1 MELLSTQQQQLQEV
15 LDEGYKTLQRELST
29 TQEAP
34 DQRGDSVSLIVDNMV
49 STVCIRSMGDFSAVQ
64 NKLEMALA
72 SKAEMS
78 EVLRLF
84 KAEVEEIREFSIT
97 ERGLMHS
104 IVAKSGSPEECI
116 HLGDPGEDESGGCE
130 KVRAAQKRE
139 EELQSVLK
147 LCESATAQAMAEKQV
162 QMEKRRQAETTS
174 EIKSA
179 EARRLQQALSAQVD
193 ENMKTKAK
201 ASAALH
207 DLQKALSDV

>member
-104 IVAKSGSPEECI
+104 IVAKSGSPEVELVSSFSHSFLLAMHVCI
-116 HLGDPGEDESGGCE
+116 ISYFHNYVCLRSAFIWAIRGKM
-130 KVRAAQKRE
+130 KVVAARKCG
-139 EELQSVLK
+139 LPK
-147 LCESATAQAMAEKQV
+147 K
-162 QMEKRRQAETTS
+162 EKRS
-174 EIKSA
+174 FK
-179 EARRLQQALSAQVD
+179 VY
-193 ENMKTKAK
+193 
-201 ASAALH
+201 
-207 DLQKALSDV
+207 